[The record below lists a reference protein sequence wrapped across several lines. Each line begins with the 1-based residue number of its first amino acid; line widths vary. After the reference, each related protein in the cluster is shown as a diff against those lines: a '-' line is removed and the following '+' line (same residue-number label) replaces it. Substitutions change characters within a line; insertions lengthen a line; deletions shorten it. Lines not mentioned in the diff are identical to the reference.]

1 MDSNAGRTR
10 TYRVLSHAER
20 EEIMIGLR
28 GGVSRREIA
37 RQLGRHPSV
46 ITREIKLNS
55 TEDGRYQAYWAQS
68 RSAQRR
74 RRSRQRPRVANLRVR
89 AYIKKKLK
97 LGWSP
102 EQISG
107 RIRKDHPELQVSHE
121 TVYQY
126 IFRVERTLTVYLVCG
141 RKRRRKRV
149 SKKTRRVMIADRT
162 SLDERPQ
169 AANERSEPGHWEA
182 DTAVSRQSTAAL
194 MVLQER
200 ALGLTLLQRIERC
213 APQEMRAAIESR
225 LSGMPAEL
233 RRSITFDNGQENRRH
248 AELRSSLGVM
258 TYFCDS
264 YSSWQK
270 GSVENAIGLTR
281 RVWPKKT
288 DYRLLL
294 DMDIATLEYRLNTRP
309 RKRFGYLTPLEYAFG
324 VALTP

>member
-1 MDSNAGRTR
+1 MDSNAERTR

-46 ITREIKLNS
+46 ITREIKCNS
-55 TEDGRYQAYWAQS
+55 TENGRYQAYWAQS
-68 RSAQRR
+68 RSARRR
-74 RRSRQRPRVANLRVR
+74 RRSRQRSRVANLRVR

-102 EQISG
+102 EQIAG

-126 IFRVERTLTVYLVCG
+126 IFRVEPTLTVYLVCG
-141 RKRRRKRV
+141 PKRRRKRV
-149 SKKTRRVMIADRT
+149 SKKTRRVMTPDRT

-169 AANERSEPGHWEA
+169 AANARSEPGHWEA
-182 DTAVSRQSTAAL
+182 DTAINRQSTAAL

-213 APQEMRAAIESR
+213 APQEMRSAIESR
-225 LSGMPAEL
+225 LGEMPAEL

-248 AELRSSLGVM
+248 VDLRTTLGVM

-281 RVWPKKT
+281 RVCPKKT

-294 DMDIATLEYRLNTRP
+294 DMDIAKLEYRLNTRP

-324 VALTP
+324 VTLTP

>member
-1 MDSNAGRTR
+1 MDSNARTTR
-10 TYRVLSHAER
+10 AYRVLSHAER

-46 ITREIKLNS
+46 VTREIKSNS

-68 RSAQRR
+68 RSARR
-74 RRSRQRPRVANLRVR
+74 RRSSRQRPRVADLRVR
-89 AYIKKKLK
+89 AYIDKKLK

-107 RIRKDHPELQVSHE
+107 RIRRDHPELQVSHE

-126 IFRVERTLTVYLVCG
+126 IFRVERKLTVYLVCG

-149 SKKTRRVMIADRT
+149 SKRTRRVMIPDRT
-162 SLDERPQ
+162 ALDERPQ
-169 AANERSEPGHWEA
+169 AANERSELGHWEA

-213 APQEMRAAIESR
+213 APREMRDAIESR
-225 LSGMPAEL
+225 LRGMPAEL

-248 AELRSSLGVM
+248 AELHTTIDVM
-258 TYFCDS
+258 TYFCDP

-288 DYRLLL
+288 DYRLLS

-309 RKRFGYLTPLEYAFG
+309 RKRFGYLTPLS
-324 VALTP
+324 LIHI